1 MPTCARSEC
10 KTKLDKLRYRRDW
23 CSYECWKKGQK
34 EMREYLRR
42 YRAAHPKP
50 LRAPRTMADEEEPL
64 GQPTGYK
71 W

>member
-1 MPTCARSEC
+1 MRTCARSEC

-23 CSYECWKKGQK
+23 CGPECWGKDKAEGK
-34 EMREYLRR
+34 ANARR
-42 YRAAHPKP
+42 YRAENPKP

-64 GQPTGYK
+64 GQPVGYK